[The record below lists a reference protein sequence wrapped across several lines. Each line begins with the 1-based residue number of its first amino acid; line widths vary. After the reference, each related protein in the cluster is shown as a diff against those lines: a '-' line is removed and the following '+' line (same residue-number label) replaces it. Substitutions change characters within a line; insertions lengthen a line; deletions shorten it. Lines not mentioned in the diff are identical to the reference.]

1 MAEFRTVAKVSDVEP
16 GDLRRIQIDD
26 GPEICLANIDGT
38 FFAIGG
44 RCTHR
49 GGPLAEGAL
58 DRTIVTC
65 PLHGATFDM
74 TSGEV
79 QGPPA
84 DESEPRYEVRVQGD
98 DVQVIVV

>member
-1 MAEFRTVAKVSDVEP
+1 MAEFRTVAKVSEVKP
-16 GDLRRIQIDD
+16 GDLRYIRVDG

-38 FFAIGG
+38 FYAIGDS
-44 RCTHR
+44 CAHA
-49 GGPLAEGAL
+49 GGALSEGTL
-58 DRTIVTC
+58 DRTTVTC

-84 DESEPRYEVRVQGD
+84 DDSVPRYEVRIQGG
-98 DVQVIVV
+98 DVQVKVE